1 MRATAHIAHRRLVA
15 VVGTLVLTLV
25 TTGCGLSDPYGH
37 APATTSNAT
46 APRVVDNEVRP
57 VHPYRG
63 GSPPATPAATP
74 EQAIERFAALYV
86 NWTYRTLAAHRL
98 QLARIAVG
106 AAAAA
111 QRRGA
116 AESAHDYELA
126 QGRVS
131 NRGELVAVAARR
143 GASAGEYVVVTRE
156 TTTGID
162 TYEGLPAA
170 YHVTLVTV
178 QAVPGGW
185 AVSAW
190 EPQS

>member
-1 MRATAHIAHRRLVA
+1 MRRNRFNLLLLGALT
-15 VVGTLVLTLV
+15 VVLA
-25 TTGCGLSDPYGH
+25 GCGLSDPYGH
-37 APATTSNAT
+37 APATTTNAT

-57 VHPYRG
+57 AQPYRDT
-63 GSPPATPAATP
+63 SRPAAPAATP
-74 EQAIERFAALYV
+74 EQAIKRFAALYV
-86 NWTYRTLAAHRL
+86 NWTYRTLGAHRL
-98 QLARIAVG
+98 QLARVAVG
-106 AAAAA
+106 AAAAE

-131 NRGELVAVAARR
+131 NRGQLVGVAARR
-143 GASAGEYVVVTRE
+143 GGRAGEYIVVTRE

-162 TYEGLPAA
+162 TYEGLPPA

-178 QAVPGGW
+178 QAVAGGW